1 MLVIMDIERFEH
13 HVDHLRRLIEKG
25 ELELALVM
33 AKRVRRESTLLVR
46 AIAAEID
53 ATANGGTSEP

>member
-1 MLVIMDIERFEH
+1 MEIERFEH
-13 HVDHLRRLIEKG
+13 HVDHLKHLVETG
-25 ELELALVM
+25 SLEMALVM

-53 ATANGGTSEP
+53 AHSQEADSE